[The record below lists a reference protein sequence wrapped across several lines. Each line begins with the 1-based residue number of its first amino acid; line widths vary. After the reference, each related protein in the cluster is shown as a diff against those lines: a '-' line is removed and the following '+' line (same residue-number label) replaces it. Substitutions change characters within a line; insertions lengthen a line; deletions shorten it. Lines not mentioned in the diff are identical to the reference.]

1 MSIQLLWAINDS
13 AWRDRELHLSP
24 KLVKEANLTILTGI
38 QMENVFNLWQS
49 QDKKDLSQEAYSQKD
64 ANRPELDST
73 ERYILG
79 KVIKSL
85 LPHWGLGRWYEE
97 TSKLS
102 IQINHAEVSFFTTF
116 HSKSL
121 SCLKCLGLECR
132 RGEFSEDVVPSKPQ
146 SKSGPVILVSLH
158 YWLKAWKPVRTN
170 PGTRAQAHVHR
181 HTWVHAALSRCR
193 FWFQIPNP
201 AHTVPCHRQH
211 IPNISPMVTSLRHV
225 HWEHFWWWL
234 A

>member
-1 MSIQLLWAINDS
+1 
-13 AWRDRELHLSP
+13 
-24 KLVKEANLTILTGI
+24 
-38 QMENVFNLWQS
+38 MENVFNLWQS

-85 LPHWGLGRWYEE
+85 LPHWGLGRWYKE

-146 SKSGPVILVSLH
+146 CKSGPVILVSLH

-170 PGTRAQAHVHR
+170 PGTRAQTHVSACSTKQIQILVSDTKPCTHSAMSQTAYPEHLTYGDFTTPCSLRAFLVVIGITAFCLRLSEQKLWLLWKCLSVMWLMQTDRGHVH
-181 HTWVHAALSRCR
+181 
-193 FWFQIPNP
+193 
-201 AHTVPCHRQH
+201 
-211 IPNISPMVTSLRHV
+211 
-225 HWEHFWWWL
+225 
-234 A
+234 